1 MFLARVPNKTL
12 STLNC
17 QHFPKLL
24 FDFIIIEKVSM
35 CTSIIIL
42 YHKLDQNS
50 SVFPMIHI
58 RVTAGCCGDIE
69 IISVID
75 LNHLRGPVSWCLS
88 LLYGI
93 LL

>member
-1 MFLARVPNKTL
+1 MFLARVAIKTL

-24 FDFIIIEKVSM
+24 FNFIIIEKVPM

-42 YHKLDQNS
+42 HHKLDQNS

-58 RVTAGCCGDIE
+58 RVTPGCGGDIE

-75 LNHLRGPVSWCLS
+75 LSHLRGLVSWCFS
-88 LLYGI
+88 LIYGI